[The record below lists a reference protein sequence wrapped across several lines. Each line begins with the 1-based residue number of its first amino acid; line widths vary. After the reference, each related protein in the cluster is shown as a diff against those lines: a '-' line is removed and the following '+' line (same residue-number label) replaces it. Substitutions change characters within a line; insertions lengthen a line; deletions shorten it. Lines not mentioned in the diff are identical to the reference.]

1 MRFLYCLLILLV
13 FACKGSEPKE
23 PQPSAADTLVSF
35 NGKVS
40 TVSAGAYSYS
50 IYLPTGYS
58 KDKKYPLL
66 LLFDAHARGK
76 MPLNL
81 YDTLA
86 EKNGWILACSNNS
99 KNQLQPGE
107 YEQIYKATIDDLLGK
122 YSVDTAMLMLGGFS
136 GGARVA
142 YQFAQTDARI
152 KGVVM
157 NSAGFDPLNK
167 PRTGLAVVGLAGI
180 EDFNLAEMFTAFREV
195 FMNKIVESPTLYLE
209 FEGKHEW
216 APEARMELALDYL
229 KQACA
234 PESKK
239 EAAAD
244 ARSEFE
250 RVMQRLTRVIASE
263 ESSRKKYSAEFG
275 SKDVSYFKNEVL
287 KLKFVDAA
295 SSSFG
300 GIEMAYSCRRLQ
312 QFLSMLAYTYS
323 NSALN
328 NGQTELAEKFTDIYR
343 IVDSSNA
350 EWAYMKAIVASRKND
365 RNAATILLKK
375 AAELGFDNKDSRAQ
389 KQPEFSPFMTD
400 QAFADAVMALKAKE
414 E

>member
-1 MRFLYCLLILLV
+1 MRFFFYLLIFLI
-13 FACKGSEPKE
+13 FACKGSEPRQLE
-23 PQPSAADTLVSF
+23 SNQHDSLVSF
-35 NGKVS
+35 NGKIS
-40 TVSAGAYSYS
+40 TVSTGVYSYS
-50 IYLPTGYS
+50 IYLPANYS

-66 LLFDAHARGK
+66 LLFDAQARGK

-81 YDTLA
+81 YDTLV
-86 EKNGWILACSNNS
+86 EKNDWVVACSNNA
-99 KNQLQPGE
+99 KNQLQPSE
-107 YEQIYKATIDDLLGK
+107 YEQIYKATMDDLLGK
-122 YSVDTAMLMLGGFS
+122 YSIDTSMLMLGGFS

-142 YQFAQTDARI
+142 YQFAQTDSRI

-167 PRTGLAVVGLAGI
+167 PRPGLALVGLAGI
-180 EDFNLAEMFTAFREV
+180 EDFNLSEMFKGFREV
-195 FMNKIVESPTLYLE
+195 FKDENVESPTLYLA

-216 APEARMELALDYL
+216 APEARMKLALDYL
-229 KQACA
+229 KQACT

-250 RVMQRLTRVIASE
+250 RVKERLTRVIAFE
-263 ESSRKKYSAEFG
+263 EFSRKKYSAEFG
-275 SKDVSYFKNEVL
+275 SKDVSYFKTEVTKLNQMNAQDL
-287 KLKFVDAA
+287 KN
-295 SSSFG
+295 G
-300 GIEMAYSCRRLQ
+300 RIEMAYSYRRLQ
-312 QFLSMLAYTYS
+312 QFLSMLAYSYS

-328 NGQTELAEKFTDIYR
+328 NGQTELAEKFTNIYR

-350 EWAYMKAIVASRKND
+350 EWAYMKAMLAARKND
-365 RNAATILLKK
+365 RPTATSMLKK
-375 AAELGFDNKDSRAQ
+375 AAELGFDNKNKRAQ

-400 QAFADAVMALKAKE
+400 QAFADAVLALKAKE